1 MQHHHSFGRG
11 TRQKF
16 SKNHR
21 TKGKISIRKFFQE
34 FKEGERVT
42 LKVEPAHHKGR
53 YYPRFHGKSGF
64 VNGKKGDCYS
74 ILIKDGEKDK
84 MVVVHPVHLQRAD

>member
-16 SKNHR
+16 SKHHR
-21 TKGKISIRKFFQE
+21 TKGKISIRNFFQE
-34 FKEGERVT
+34 FKIGERVT
-42 LKVEPAHHKGR
+42 LKVEPAYHKAR
-53 YYPRFHGKSGF
+53 YYPRFHGKSGLITE
-64 VNGKKGDCYS
+64 KRGDCYS

-84 MVVVHPVHLQRAD
+84 MIITHPVHLQRSE